1 MVTLESN
8 SVSDSINNARAC
20 FVDDEFDEFG
30 ELNYPEV
37 FGGGSSKMLFF
48 IIRIRGFH

>member
-1 MVTLESN
+1 VVTLESN
-8 SVSDSINNARAC
+8 SVSDSRNNARAC
-20 FVDDEFDEFG
+20 FVDDEFG